1 MRYIFFIL
9 SILISQI
16 ANAQMVTQPG
26 LGDYQMSGRNLP
38 DSVLYILGTD
48 TLDGSA
54 KQGLGKFLTAE
65 SLRGFFKDTDWLK
78 YRTGT
83 IPNNTDTMYHVGVAT
98 VGDDSVYL
106 STNVLSGVLNVVGRL
121 DLRLGEV
128 GDYNIAI
135 GREAGRSAQT
145 GNLNIAIGNQALDAV
160 TTGSSNVAIGGTAG
174 TGITTGSRNFA
185 LGGASLA
192 SNVTGS
198 DNSALGNSALNS
210 YTGSQNTAI
219 GSSALSA
226 LETGAGNVAIG
237 YQAGLGEISGTN
249 NTFIGSQTGSTTEG
263 DHNVFIGYQSGRLN
277 EGSSNIFIGKES
289 GENETGSELLYI
301 DPSNGIPLI
310 KGDFAADT
318 LRINGDLSIRDAVSG
333 ASTDSVLV
341 WTPSNG
347 RVKMRNAAA
356 FGGSGATDLSIAQS
370 GATQV
375 IQSSTG
381 TDVGVRNLYGLLITE
396 GATDTLHFRVDS
408 SLIATQYDL
417 TTISDTDDQGLTITG
432 SGPTYTIDI
441 DNGTDVIIAAA
452 GINTLSESP
461 ANTLIITGT
470 EVDGS
475 TTNEIQD
482 ITLSGTTTV
491 TFDLSGDATDAT
503 ITGAGIAAISRSG
516 NAITVTA
523 TEVDGSTTNE
533 TNTIE
538 EGNSSVQTGNLSV
551 DFQTLFDVATDGG
564 TECNI
569 SLDLS
574 EATTVTTVE
583 SDDWMI
589 MHDAGSAQHQKMLWS
604 DFSETLIDFKEDD
617 SSVGTG
623 NAIDVGEGLDFNMV
637 STEANLNLDASEFQ
651 IDGTAE
657 GTEYVLIHDVD
668 TTAGHRIQRRL
679 VSSFSGG
686 SDTNFGGDDLTWDA
700 NRVHDQS
707 TYTTEI
713 GGTNMTWKFQDNNA
727 TTGAQ
732 IILAGNVGNSDAP
745 MGQIQFMYDD
755 SGFATDQTAWTMVA
769 TRETDSQE
777 HSTLEITAN
786 EAASAPPVA
795 TWEENE
801 NLSDNTQETSL
812 RLNSGV
818 AYTQYWESTG
828 ANAITLDRGY
838 YNVALLTGHTGTI
851 TLPQIYGIDES
862 NIEIDAAQ
870 VPIGQEYVITNLS
883 GSSVTIAAYNP
894 AAATNDDWL
903 NGTEAGTY
911 TLTTGSSVILKAVTI
926 VSNEGHW
933 FVYD

>member
-1 MRYIFFIL
+1 
-9 SILISQI
+9 
-16 ANAQMVTQPG
+16 
-26 LGDYQMSGRNLP
+26 
-38 DSVLYILGTD
+38 
-48 TLDGSA
+48 
-54 KQGLGKFLTAE
+54 
-65 SLRGFFKDTDWLK
+65 
-78 YRTGT
+78 
-83 IPNNTDTMYHVGVAT
+83 
-98 VGDDSVYL
+98 
-106 STNVLSGVLNVVGRL
+106 
-121 DLRLGEV
+121 
-128 GDYNIAI
+128 
-135 GREAGRSAQT
+135 
-145 GNLNIAIGNQALDAV
+145 
-160 TTGSSNVAIGGTAG
+160 
-174 TGITTGSRNFA
+174 
-185 LGGASLA
+185 
-192 SNVTGS
+192 
-198 DNSALGNSALNS
+198 
-210 YTGSQNTAI
+210 
-219 GSSALSA
+219 
-226 LETGAGNVAIG
+226 
-237 YQAGLGEISGTN
+237 
-249 NTFIGSQTGSTTEG
+249 
-263 DHNVFIGYQSGRLN
+263 
-277 EGSSNIFIGKES
+277 
-289 GENETGSELLYI
+289 
-301 DPSNGIPLI
+301 
-310 KGDFAADT
+310 
-318 LRINGDLSIRDAVSG
+318 
-333 ASTDSVLV
+333 
-341 WTPSNG
+341 
-347 RVKMRNAAA
+347 MRNAAA

-408 SLIATQYDL
+408 SLFATTYDL
-417 TTISDTDDQGLTITG
+417 TQIPISSLKDALAANTITG
-432 SGPTYTIDI
+432 NANYKQEWQWNTLAGTDGLKLSSTSTAAASDLQKLFNVTLSGT
-441 DNGTDVIIAAA
+441 NGTSGQDTWAGYFSNTHAGTTSTNYGLYGIATNGTSANYGVYGVANGANGQGVTGTSSGNIGVLGIGAIGVYGSATSGAGVYSTATSGIAVSANATSGTGVEAIVTSGIPISVQDNSAGTNTVEPMIQMYHLTTGTAAA
-452 GINTLSESP
+452 GIGSSIVYNTE
-461 ANTLIITGT
+461 AN
-470 EVDGS
+470 DGS
-475 TTNEIQD
+475 DYVSTTLTSKWTTATAGSRVSNFVVSGVNAAVEADLLTVKGSGQIQLNKY
-482 ITLSGTTTV
+482 TGGAFSGTAV
-491 TFDLSGDATDAT
+491 YNVLIDA
-503 ITGAGIAAISRSG
+503 SG
-516 NAITVTA
+516 NLIVGSVPVGTNNIT
-523 TEVDGSTTNE
+523 
-533 TNTIE
+533 E
-538 EGNSSVQTGNLSV
+538 ENNSVVQSGTLTY
-551 DFQTLFDVATDGG
+551 DFQNPFDVTTDGG
-564 TECNI
+564 TEVNI
-569 SLDLS
+569 SLDCG
-574 EATTVTTVE
+574 EFTTVTAIE
-583 SDDWMI
+583 SDDYML
-589 MHDAGSAQHQKMLWS
+589 MHDSGTPANQKILWT
-604 DFSETLIDFKEDD
+604 DVLIDLIAFEDGN

-623 NAIDVGEGLDFNMV
+623 NTIDVGEGLDIDMSP
-637 STEANLNLDASEFQ
+637 STEANINLDASEFQ

-657 GTEYVLIHDVD
+657 GTEYVLIHDAD
-668 TTAGHRIQRRL
+668 TTAGHQIQRRL

-812 RLNSGV
+812 RLNSGI

-911 TLTTGSSVILKAVTI
+911 TLTTGSSVVLKAVTI

>member
-16 ANAQMVTQPG
+16 SNAQMVTQPG

-160 TTGSSNVAIGGTAG
+160 TTGSSNVAMGGTAG

-219 GSSALSA
+219 GSSALSS

-396 GATDTLHFRVDS
+396 GATDTLHLAVDS
-408 SLIATQYDL
+408 SKLATQFDISGFGTMSNWL
-417 TTISDTDDQGLTITG
+417 LAASGTGGTETITNGETFTVTGAGINVATRSTNNVTITG
-432 SGPTYTIDI
+432 TEVDGSTTNEIQDI
-441 DNGTDVIIAAA
+441 TLTGTNPYVLDLSSDATDVTFEGA
-452 GINTLSESP
+452 GIITLSEGTP
-461 ANTLIITGT
+461 NTLTITGT

-491 TFDLSGDATDAT
+491 TFDLSSDATDAT

-523 TEVDGSTTNE
+523 TEVDGSITNE
-533 TNTIE
+533 
-538 EGNSSVQTGNLSV
+538 
-551 DFQTLFDVATDGG
+551 
-564 TECNI
+564 
-569 SLDLS
+569 
-574 EATTVTTVE
+574 
-583 SDDWMI
+583 
-589 MHDAGSAQHQKMLWS
+589 
-604 DFSETLIDFKEDD
+604 LIDIYEDNSPETSD
-617 SSVGTG
+617 VTS
-623 NAIDVGEGLDFNMV
+623 IDYGEGLDNDPV
-637 STEANLNLDASEFQ
+637 GSQSNLNLDFSEFQ

-657 GTEYVLIHDVD
+657 GTEYVIIHDVD
-668 TTAGHRIQRRL
+668 TTAGHQNQRRL
-679 VSSFSGG
+679 VSSFGGADGNGIFDAGNDGGTVPTDMDIVITDHIDFDLGALYIDAASGEVG
-686 SDTNFGGDDLTWDA
+686 VGTQSPDAAFEVETNGAVELLLNDASGLVEQNTKSNVGGTGNTYKLLVQNTDADLTTNYPMGSIA
-700 NRVHDQS
+700 FVKGAS
-707 TYTTEI
+707 TAY
-713 GGTNMTWKFQDNNA
+713 GGTIAMGVGYNATLEDNVFTLGSRESGATDGYVAVNGGLRYKWRTDATTAATFNTGDYGITMT
-727 TTGAQ
+727 TTGAKT
-732 IILAGNVGNSDAP
+732 ATVPDA
-745 MGQIQFMYDD
+745 
-755 SGFATDQTAWTMVA
+755 T
-769 TRETDSQE
+769 
-777 HSTLEITAN
+777 STLVGQTFFIF
-786 EAASAPPVA
+786 
-795 TWEENE
+795 
-801 NLSDNTQETSL
+801 
-812 RLNSGV
+812 NSGTSGDITISITGGSGDTILGDVTV
-818 AYTQYWESTG
+818 AINE
-828 ANAITLDRGY
+828 
-838 YNVALLTGHTGTI
+838 
-851 TLPQIYGIDES
+851 
-862 NIEIDAAQ
+862 
-870 VPIGQEYVITNLS
+870 
-883 GSSVTIAAYNP
+883 SVTITCP
-894 AAATNDDWL
+894 
-903 NGTEAGTY
+903 E
-911 TLTTGSSVILKAVTI
+911 TGVWIG
-926 VSNEGHW
+926 N
-933 FVYD
+933 